1 MNADENNVITW
12 DCFYPAGILPA
23 PRPLP
28 GCCTLFA
35 GDDFLLESPV
45 LLDGN
50 LDGNILALNGGYPAE
65 NQSAFTSTA

>member
-1 MNADENNVITW
+1 MKTT
-12 DCFYPAGILPA
+12 FLLGIVFILLVFCLHPDLCLDA
-23 PRPLP
+23 AHYLQEMI
-28 GCCTLFA
+28 
-35 GDDFLLESPV
+35 FLLESPV